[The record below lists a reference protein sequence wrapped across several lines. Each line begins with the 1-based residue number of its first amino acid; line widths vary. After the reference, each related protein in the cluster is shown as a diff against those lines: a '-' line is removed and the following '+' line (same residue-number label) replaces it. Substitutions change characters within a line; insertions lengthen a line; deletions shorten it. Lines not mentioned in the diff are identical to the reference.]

1 MKADTAEIG
10 TIRFEPVAESH
21 FPLLRQWLSQPHV
34 REWWGEPETELGHIR
49 VDRSE
54 ENVEGFVFSCDER
67 PAGYIQHWQPRGD
80 EEEEWPKQLP
90 PGTYGID
97 MFIGPADMI
106 EKGVGGTVLR
116 AFAGRL
122 FEQGALRLVI
132 DPDPRNTRAIRAYEK
147 VGFRPFMKLEGDNG
161 SGGALLM
168 ELLCDEEN
176 RRTEDKRH

>member
-1 MKADTAEIG
+1 MKADAAQINA
-10 TIRFEPVAESH
+10 IAFEPVAESH
-21 FPLLRQWLSQPHV
+21 FPLLRQWLMQPHV

-54 ENVEGFVFSCDER
+54 EFVEGFVFSFDER

-80 EEEEWPKQLP
+80 EKEEWQKQLS

-97 MFIGPADMI
+97 MFIGPADMTG
-106 EKGVGGTVLR
+106 KGVGGKVLR

-122 FEQGALRLVI
+122 FEKGAQRLVI
-132 DPDPRNTRAIRAYEK
+132 DPDPHNTRAIRAYEK
-147 VGFRPFMKLEGDNG
+147 IGFRPFLRLEGENG

-168 ELLCDEEN
+168 ELV
-176 RRTEDKRH
+176 RTEDKRH